1 MLQLQFLS
9 FEGNLQANVGVS
21 NEGDPNIKVVGIDQ
35 IGVIRSNENNAP
47 TIAVV
52 DDVSPHEGISDVGR
66 KRSSQGSS
74 KSGGSSTASARLRA
88 QADKAALKARSS
100 ALKERRALEEQQ
112 LRRKREAA
120 WLGSRSGCSHC

>member
-1 MLQLQFLS
+1 M
-9 FEGNLQANVGVS
+9 V
-21 NEGDPNIKVVGIDQ
+21 IDQ
-35 IGVIRSNENNAP
+35 IGVIRNNENNAP

-52 DDVSPHEGISDVGR
+52 DDVNPHEGISDVGW
-66 KRSSQGSS
+66 KHLSQGSS

-112 LRRKREAA
+112 LQREREVA

>member
-1 MLQLQFLS
+1 MKIMHQPSPLWLMV
-9 FEGNLQANVGVS
+9 N
-21 NEGDPNIKVVGIDQ
+21 
-35 IGVIRSNENNAP
+35 
-47 TIAVV
+47 
-52 DDVSPHEGISDVGR
+52 PHEGISDVGR

-112 LRRKREAA
+112 LRREREAA
-120 WLGSRSGCSHC
+120 WLGSRSGCSHCWVGGPAIF